1 MNLTDKYDLA
11 EYKDILKDKYP
22 SELLDAYLN
31 IINNLVLKSGTRKHY
46 QNIVKLLKDMNT
58 IDGGE
63 IIVNQLVEDWNVKY
77 KRRTAMLEELKVL
90 K

>member
-1 MNLTDKYDLA
+1 MTGG
-11 EYKDILKDKYP
+11 YKTEAVRGFQDKYP

-31 IINNLVLKSGTRKHY
+31 VVNNLVLKSGTQKHY
-46 QNIVKLLKDMNT
+46 RNIVKLLKEMNK

-63 IIVNQLVEDWNVKY
+63 IIVNRLVKDWNVRY
-77 KRRTAMLEELKVL
+77 KRRTAMLEEIKVL